1 MVTKPRPTVP
11 RAIKERVLA
20 EFRHR
25 CAICGAD
32 RPQLHHIDEDPAN
45 NDPQNLLPLCPNHHL
60 SDQHDP
66 TAPVDP
72 SKFKLFRQF
81 KDPAILTP
89 QFHPLFR
96 RVAYLLALTDNSD
109 VSGAHEA
116 HVELVAFINGLGMGK
131 FYHKQIHDLLA
142 DSGPWVATV
151 GESDAESRRQRAERQ
166 RRYRAKLLKNRDK
179 AIELIIEM
187 LRYQDWP
194 LTSQATHRQR
204 AT

>member
-1 MVTKPRPTVP
+1 
-11 RAIKERVLA
+11 
-20 EFRHR
+20 
-25 CAICGAD
+25 
-32 RPQLHHIDEDPAN
+32 LHHIDANPAN

-60 SDQHDP
+60 TDQHDP

-72 SKFKLFRQF
+72 LKLRLFRQF

-96 RVAYLLALTDNSD
+96 RFSYLLALTDDSD

-116 HVELVAFINGLGMGK
+116 HVELVAFINGLGMGT

-142 DSGPWVATV
+142 NSSPWVAIL
-151 GESDAESRRQRAERQ
+151 GESDAESRRHLDERAQ
-166 RRYRAKLLKNRDK
+166 LYRAKLLTNRDK

-194 LTSQATHRQR
+194 LPSPATLHQR